1 MVTSIAD
8 WSMAPATITCD
19 KSQYYPNAQDVI
31 VPFDDAH
38 LTHSQ
43 AICIHLRFIAH
54 SSIVLPLAVTC
65 RVASHQWFTPSQML
79 LPSSIYSAASV
90 ALWAKS

>member
-1 MVTSIAD
+1 MIETSQLIVLFRMVTSIGD

-19 KSQYYPNAQDVI
+19 KRQYYPNAQDVI

-43 AICIHLRFIAH
+43 AICIHWSFIAH
-54 SSIVLPLAVTC
+54 STL
-65 RVASHQWFTPSQML
+65 
-79 LPSSIYSAASV
+79 
-90 ALWAKS
+90 